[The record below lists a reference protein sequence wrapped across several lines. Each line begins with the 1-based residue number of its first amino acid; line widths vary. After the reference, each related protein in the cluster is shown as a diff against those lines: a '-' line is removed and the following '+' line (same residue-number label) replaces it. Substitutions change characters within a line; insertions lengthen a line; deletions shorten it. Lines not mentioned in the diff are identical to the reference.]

1 MQVCCGDSG
10 AAGVNSPDCWLQL
23 VVHGDVVVHGGVV
36 GKREIEND
44 LNTRSR
50 AGGYS
55 AAAWRTVRQHVLLPL
70 TLTMVQLTPM
80 KEEE

>member
-10 AAGVNSPDCWLQL
+10 EAGAKSPDCWLQL

-50 AGGYS
+50 AMEYS
-55 AAAWRTVRQHVLLPL
+55 VAAWRTGRQHGLLHL

>member
-23 VVHGDVVVHGGVV
+23 VVHGDVVVHGSVV

-44 LNTRSR
+44 LNERSR
-50 AGGYS
+50 EYSCALGGSTSCCLYKFM
-55 AAAWRTVRQHVLLPL
+55 L
-70 TLTMVQLTPM
+70 TIVQLTPM